1 MLQIEFI
8 DGIPCITLEN
18 EIIYTEEDL
27 KKKSQNSIMPEFF
40 TEVQETKEKSYY
52 ESVLDELKKKFGEL

>member
-8 DGIPCITLEN
+8 DGIPCIKLEN
-18 EIIYTEEDL
+18 GIICTEEDL
-27 KKKSQNSIMPEFF
+27 KKKSQNSILPEYF
-40 TEVQETKEKSYY
+40 TKVQETKEKSYY